1 MVGVAPLVAE
11 IDAGLADAAFGA
23 ALRQAARGASCFL
36 ISGDLSAPIGRDA
49 EWIAL
54 LAETPVLPVVVAEGA
69 VGLRGLA
76 LLLLADLAFAGPD
89 ARWAGPE
96 HASLAELAAIRLGPL
111 AARQM
116 AMSSDPV
123 AALVAAG
130 QVARVDDPLNMARAQ
145 AVALTGTAKRLRR
158 GWRAARDLPSDE
170 ALTYGGWFNAAETK
184 EKE

>member
-1 MVGVAPLVAE
+1 MVGVAPLMAE
-11 IDAGLADAAFGA
+11 VDAGLADAVFGA
-23 ALRQAARGASCFL
+23 AMRQAARGASCFL
-36 ISGDLSAPIGRDA
+36 ISGDLSASIRHNA

-54 LAETPVLPVVVAEGA
+54 LAETPILPLVVAEGA

-76 LLLLADLAFAGPD
+76 LLLLADLAFAGPN
-89 ARWAGPE
+89 ARWAGSE
-96 HASLAELAAIRLGPL
+96 HASLSELAAIRLGPL

-130 QVARVDDPLNMARAQ
+130 QVTRADDPLNMARAQ
-145 AVALTGTAKRLRR
+145 GAALTGTAHRLRR

-170 ALTYGGWFNAAETK
+170 ALIYGGWFNASETK
-184 EKE
+184 EEV